1 MKRSM
6 VCTWMALIAL
16 VTGVAGA
23 QDLVGNWQ
31 GTLQNGGN
39 GGNGI
44 RAVIKVTK
52 DQGKYKGMAYFVD
65 GPGASFSLAT
75 LSMEGKS
82 VQFTIKVPEVSYSGT
97 LAPDG
102 SAITGKA
109 TLNGQE
115 SELDLQRVNEENTWA
130 IPIPPK
136 PMAPDAKPKFDVAT
150 IKPGKPN
157 QPGKNIGF
165 QGREFLARNFN
176 VNDLIALAY
185 GLHAKQIVG
194 APDWFNSQLFDITG
208 VPDVQGVPS
217 MPQMGML
224 MENIL
229 ADRFALKFHYEKREL
244 PVFALTV
251 AKGGPKMAVSS
262 ASPDAGIGFGFRRL
276 GDLTVRNM
284 MMSDFAKWMQGSVTD
299 RPILDQTGLKDRYD
313 FTLKWTPDD
322 SQFAACR
329 STGAIPTVN
338 PDEPNAP
345 PSLYTAVQE
354 QLGLKLDPVKAQ
366 DDVMVIDHVQ
376 KPSDN

>member
-1 MKRSM
+1 MAWKWM
-6 VCTWMALIAL
+6 VLIAL

-23 QDLVGNWQ
+23 QDLAGNWQ
-31 GTLQNGGN
+31 GTLQTGGN
-39 GGNGI
+39 GLRI
-44 RAVIKVTK
+44 VIKVTK
-52 DQGKYKGMAYFVD
+52 DDGKYKGTLYSVD
-65 GPGASFSLAT
+65 QGGAAIAMSSVAQDDKSIQFAVKTLDLSYVGT
-75 LSMEGKS
+75 LSPNGE
-82 VQFTIKVPEVSYSGT
+82 
-97 LAPDG
+97 
-102 SAITGKA
+102 AITGKA
-109 TLNGQE
+109 TQNGQTHQ
-115 SELDLQRVNEENTWA
+115 LDLQHVSEENTWA
-130 IPIPPK
+130 IPAAPK

-150 IKPGKPN
+150 IKPGQPN

-165 QGREFLARNFN
+165 QGREFKTRNFN

-185 GLHAKQIVG
+185 GLHAKQIIG
-194 APDWFNSQLFDITG
+194 APDWFNAQLFDITG

-224 MENIL
+224 MENL
-229 ADRFALKFHYEKREL
+229 LTDRFGLKFHYEKREL

-276 GDLTVRNM
+276 GDLIVRNM
-284 MMSDFAKWMQGSVTD
+284 TMSDFTKWMQGSVTD
-299 RPILDQTGLKDRYD
+299 RPIVDQTGLKDRYD

-322 SQFAACR
+322 SQFAAFR

-338 PDEPNAP
+338 PEDPNAP

-366 DDVMVIDHVQ
+366 DEVMVIDHVQ